1 MNLPVQI
8 FKLPLA
14 LLPVL
19 AFVGCGLG
27 PNLSSSLE
35 SDEMQSIW
43 HLLRRTSKASILTT
57 TITKIQTTTT
67 AHPTIIL
74 RAWATSTNT
83 EASDWGHILTHLGET
98 TTGTGTTTGTETT
111 TGSETISDTETTT
124 GSETTTGTTTDT
136 EITTDTETTTD
147 LVEVITGREPILA
160 EKHTT
165 RARYS
170 WVPELP
176 YSQVL

>member
-1 MNLPVQI
+1 
-8 FKLPLA
+8 
-14 LLPVL
+14 
-19 AFVGCGLG
+19 
-27 PNLSSSLE
+27 
-35 SDEMQSIW
+35 MQSIW

-83 EASDWGHILTHLGET
+83 EASDWDHISTHLG
-98 TTGTGTTTGTETT
+98 GTTTGTETTTGSETTTGTVTT

-136 EITTDTETTTD
+136 EIISDTETTTD
-147 LVEVITGREPILA
+147 LVEVITGRERILA
-160 EKHTT
+160 ERHTT
-165 RARYS
+165 RAQYS
-170 WVPELP
+170 
-176 YSQVL
+176 